1 VLVSYMVLIVFSTLF
16 SLLTIRHILIVRL
29 EHEIDKSLVQE
40 VEEFRRLIKG
50 RDPKTGKLFGKDVAA
65 IFDVYLRR
73 NVPNNDEFLLT
84 ILDGQLY
91 KSSPIGLP
99 DSLRPDAVVKRWGQL
114 TQPEQNEITIASDT
128 IRYLAYPV
136 KIEEEIRGVF
146 VVAYLTASKYE
157 EVDRVIVIVGIV
169 EGIMASIALTSSI
182 VYLAAG
188 RILTRLRL
196 LTETARQISSSDLSQ
211 RIPVQGKD
219 EITELTI
226 TVNEMLVRLQ
236 AAFNSQQEFI
246 NDASHELRTP
256 ITIVSCYLQQLKV
269 DDEQEETRTSI
280 EDELQRMNR
289 LVNDLLLL
297 TKAERPDFLNPEIV
311 EISSLTQELY
321 LKASTLAERNWC
333 LQAKGSGRLIADRQ
347 RLTQAVLNL
356 AQNATQHTTEGDVIA
371 LGSTL
376 TNGLFRFWVCDT
388 GEGIAIEEQ
397 ERIFQRFARGS
408 GGRRSEG
415 AGLGLAIVQAIAQA
429 HGGWVELSSQPEC
442 GSIFTLVIPL
452 DPSQKNSPL

>member
-1 VLVSYMVLIVFSTLF
+1 MVLVVFSTLF

-29 EHEIDKSLVQE
+29 ENEIDKSLVQE
-40 VEEFRRLIKG
+40 VEEFRRLVKG

-65 IFDVYLRR
+65 IFDVFLRR
-73 NVPNNDEFLLT
+73 KVLNDDEFLLT

-99 DSLRPDAVVKRWGQL
+99 DSLHPEAVVKRWAQL
-114 TQPEQNEITIASDT
+114 TQPEQSEIAIASET

-136 KIEEEIRGVF
+136 KIDEEIRGVL
-146 VVAYLTASKYE
+146 VVAYLTTSKYE
-157 EVDRVIVIVGIV
+157 DVDRVIVIVGIV
-169 EGIMASIALTSSI
+169 EGIMAFIALTSSI

-226 TVNEMLVRLQ
+226 AVNKMLARLQ

-269 DDEQEETRTSI
+269 DEEQEETRTSI

-356 AQNATQHTTEGDVIA
+356 AQNATQHTTEEDTIA

-376 TNGLFRFWVCDT
+376 TNGLFRFWVCDS

-415 AGLGLAIVQAIAQA
+415 AGLGLAIVEAIAQA

-442 GSIFTLVIPL
+442 GSTFTLVIPL
-452 DPSQKNSPL
+452 DPSQKNHPL